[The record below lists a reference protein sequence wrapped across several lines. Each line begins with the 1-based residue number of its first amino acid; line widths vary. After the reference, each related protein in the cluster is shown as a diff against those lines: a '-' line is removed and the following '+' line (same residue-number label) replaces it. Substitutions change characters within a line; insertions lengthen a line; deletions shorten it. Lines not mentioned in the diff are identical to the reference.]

1 MATNAML
8 RAIISTHSSACV
20 VFFAATLGLARIWPD
35 RPRRLPMRRVPLAC
49 ALALTLGFSAPCL
62 AAQPADR
69 PDSAGVDTVIAEL
82 LRLEQQREPKCY
94 ATASRLEDFMYGTP
108 LSKEARFAKNLLQK
122 QWIEWVWRSAAENAR
137 RADAV
142 LVDVTYVEA
151 ALAKVLEVTGTAD
164 GHFTVVLNGR
174 PMRIN
179 GVDKRQYGSVAYS
192 LRAILAVQQEWLL
205 GTDDEVLFLSEPAV
219 ARLAEALDFVT
230 LAALKVTDE
239 RMRLDNQRE
248 VAREPLVEN
257 WLTLTGQPSA
267 SGGETRSTAQRTAPA
282 DLSLLHAMI
291 EQKLASYAAYNNV
304 SNQLFMRN
312 LQVYFARS
320 SWPAEAAEGDA
331 FRRAFTESMIAFTR
345 DLYLG
350 AESEAL
356 KAANPSIREA
366 DVAHFAETF
375 IPHRINEYEDAIF
388 FPRLPRGEQIEIESY
403 DMDAFRDPGWHWRYL
418 DAAVKTEGFA
428 PRLQLDPFAAELLTE
443 NVAQFGVLILRVTG
457 DLAREQGLDRVSVAL
472 LQAAF
477 EQIQQRIARHGS
489 ATEAPLQVDA
499 IASADGSSS
508 TSPGRFVEIT
518 ADSGIDYQHRNADWL
533 NRQLRTFLRKDEGTG
548 VITIPPAF
556 GGSGIAAGDINH
568 DGRDDLLLL
577 GGRGAK
583 LYLNLGDGRF
593 RDITEA
599 AGIDWRRDDTKQPGE
614 MRQPL
619 IADFDNDGKQDIL
632 ITFVDD
638 AHRIYRNLG
647 ELRFEDVT
655 DGAGLGGK
663 GLIGGPATTFDYDG
677 DGLLDIYVQNFGD
690 YLNGVLPTLARRNFN
705 AQPDRL
711 FRNLGGFRFEDVTAS
726 AGVADTGWGQST
738 THTDLDGD
746 GDQDLISGNDFGV
759 NRYYLNQG
767 DGTFREASAE
777 LGTDK
782 PSYTM
787 SIGLTDLNRDRIP
800 DIYIANIVTMNKD
813 ETYVMPNK
821 DTPAKFNPEKLK
833 AMRVVEANDLFVSGR
848 QGGALRYQHSDAVG
862 RGRSATG
869 WSWDADFFDAD
880 NDGDDDLY
888 VLNGM
893 NEYNVYSRDNPYYTD
908 PFDNRRQ
915 AVDFPDAGKAHN
927 VYFENRNGRLEN
939 ASENS
944 GLGVVSNSR
953 SAVYLDIEGDG
964 DLDIVTLDYQ
974 GPARVF
980 RNESQ
985 TNGHHWLA
993 LRLSGNPDLKVNNDA
1008 IGARI
1013 IATAGK
1019 LQVFREVRGSEGY
1032 MSVHPR
1038 TQYIGLGKHD
1048 EADVEIRW
1056 PDGRLQVLK
1065 GLPAGRVHVVPY
1077 PNEGHQA
1084 P

>member
-1 MATNAML
+1 M
-8 RAIISTHSSACV
+8 I
-20 VFFAATLGLARIWPD
+20 RI
-35 RPRRLPMRRVPLAC
+35 PRRALSL
-49 ALALTLGFSAPCL
+49 ALALACSGALAEAPPPASAAP
-62 AAQPADR
+62 
-69 PDSAGVDTVIAEL
+69 GVDAVIAEL
-82 LRLEQQREPKCY
+82 LRLEQKREPKCY

-122 QWIEWVWRSAAENAR
+122 QWIEWIWRKA
-137 RADAV
+137 ADAARQQKAD
-142 LVDVTYVEA
+142 LVDVDHVER
-151 ALAKVLEVTGTAD
+151 ALSEVLKVTEEAD
-164 GHFTVVLNGR
+164 GHYTVNLNGR

-205 GTDDEVLFLSEPAV
+205 GSDDSVLFLSEPAV

-230 LAALKVTDE
+230 LAGLKLTDE
-239 RMRLDNQRE
+239 RMRLENQRE
-248 VAREPLVEN
+248 VQRAPLVEN
-257 WLTLTGQPSA
+257 WLALTGQPA
-267 SGGETRSTAQRTAPA
+267 LDSGGGALAAEAAKGQA
-282 DLSLLHAMI
+282 DLSLLRAMI
-291 EQKLASYAAYNNV
+291 AQKLASYAAYNNV

-312 LQVYFARS
+312 LQVYFARAR
-320 SWPAEAAEGDA
+320 WPRDLAEGDA

-350 AESEAL
+350 GEQEAL
-356 KAANPSIREA
+356 KAGNPSIREA
-366 DVAHFAETF
+366 DVAHFAEHF

-388 FPRLPRGEQIEIESY
+388 FPKLPRGAGQLEIESF

-418 DAAVKTEGFA
+418 EGAIDSEGFA
-428 PRLQLDPFAAELLTE
+428 PKLQLDPFAAELLTE
-443 NVAQFGVLILRVTG
+443 NVAQFGVLMLRITG
-457 DLAREQGLDRVSVAL
+457 DLARAAGEEEVSVAK

-477 EQIQQRIARHGS
+477 AEIQSRINRH
-489 ATEAPLQVDA
+489 ANAEEAPLDVA
-499 IASADGSSS
+499 PIASSDETADG
-508 TSPGRFVEIT
+508 TPTRFVEIT
-518 ADSGIDYQHRNADWL
+518 ASSGIDYEQRNSDWL
-533 NRQLRTFLRKDEGTG
+533 NRQLRSFLRRDEGTG

-556 GGSGIAAGDINH
+556 GGSGVAAGDINN

-583 LYLNLGDGRF
+583 LYLNLGDGTF
-593 RDITEA
+593 RDITDS
-599 AGIDWRRDDTKQPGE
+599 AGIDWRREDSKQPGE

-619 IADFDNDGKQDIL
+619 IADLDNDGLQDIV
-632 ITFVDD
+632 ITYVDD
-638 AHRIYRNLG
+638 AHRVYRNRG

-655 DGAGLGGK
+655 ADSGLGGK
-663 GLIGGPATTFDYDG
+663 GLIGGPATVFDFDN
-677 DGLLDIYVQNFGD
+677 DGLLDLYIQNFGD

-711 FRNLGGFRFEDVTAS
+711 FRNLGGFRFEDVTEK
-726 AGVADTGWGQST
+726 AGVGDTGWGQSA

-746 GDQDLISGNDFGV
+746 GDQDLISGNDFGI

-767 DGTFREASAE
+767 DGTFIDAAGE

-787 SIGLTDLNRDRIP
+787 SIGITDLNRDRIP

-813 ETYVMPNK
+813 ETYVMPTR
-821 DTPAKFNPEKLK
+821 DTPAKFNPEKLQN
-833 AMRVVEANDLFVSGR
+833 MRVVEANDLFVSGR

-862 RGRSATG
+862 RGRSSTG

-893 NEYNVYSRDNPYYTD
+893 NEYNVYSRENPYYTD
-908 PFDNRRQ
+908 PIENRRQ
-915 AVDFPDAGKAHN
+915 DVEFPDAGKARN

-939 ASENS
+939 ASEGS
-944 GLGVVSNSR
+944 GLDFISNSR

-964 DLDIVTLDYQ
+964 DLDVVTLDYQ

-980 RNESQ
+980 RNDSQ
-985 TNGHHWLA
+985 DNGHRWLA
-993 LRLSGNPDLKVNNDA
+993 VRLTGDAASKVNRDA
-1008 IGARI
+1008 IGARL
-1013 IATAGK
+1013 IATAGT

-1038 TQYIGLGKHD
+1038 TQYFGLGKHD
-1048 EADVEIRW
+1048 KADVEIRW
-1056 PDGRLQVLK
+1056 PNGRTQLLK
-1065 GLPAGRVHVVPY
+1065 SLEAGRVHVIAY
-1077 PNEGHQA
+1077 PQEAHTA

>member
-1 MATNAML
+1 MY
-8 RAIISTHSSACV
+8 
-20 VFFAATLGLARIWPD
+20 
-35 RPRRLPMRRVPLAC
+35 RLPRNALPSALS
-49 ALALTLGFSAPCL
+49 LALTLAVGVVQPVA
-62 AAQPADR
+62 AAQDQQPLSLPSADTR
-69 PDSAGVDTVIAEL
+69 ASGVDAVIAEL

-122 QWIEWVWRSAAENAR
+122 QWIEWIWR
-137 RADAV
+137 RAAAV
-142 LVDVTYVEA
+142 ARKDKAEIVDVAQVEQV
-151 ALAKVLEVTGTAD
+151 LDDVLKVTEEAD
-164 GHFTVVLNGR
+164 GHFAVSLNGR

-205 GTDDEVLFLSEPAV
+205 GDDDSVLFLSEPAV

-239 RMRLDNQRE
+239 RMRLENLHE
-248 VAREPLVEN
+248 VQREPLVEN
-257 WLTLTGQPSA
+257 WLTLTAQPALDAAGSA
-267 SGGETRSTAQRTAPA
+267 DATKVAQGKA
-282 DLSLLHAMI
+282 DLSLLRAMI
-291 EQKLASYAAYNNV
+291 AQKLASYSAYNNV

-312 LQVYFARS
+312 LQVYFARAR
-320 SWPAEAAEGDA
+320 WPRDEADGNA
-331 FRRAFTESMIAFTR
+331 FRSAFTESMIAFTR

-350 AESEAL
+350 AEREAL
-356 KAANPSIREA
+356 KAGNPSIREA
-366 DVAHFAETF
+366 DVAHFAENF

-388 FPRLPRGEQIEIESY
+388 FPRLPRSDRIEIEAF

-418 DAAVKTEGFA
+418 EGGINSQGFA
-428 PRLQLDPFAAELLTE
+428 ATLQLDPFAAELLTE
-443 NVAQFGVLILRVTG
+443 NVAQFGVLMLRVTG
-457 DLAREQGLDRVSVAL
+457 DLARADGQDEVSLAK

-477 EQIQQRIARHGS
+477 SEIQSRINRH
-489 ATEAPLQVDA
+489 ATAEESPLDVAP
-499 IASADGSSS
+499 IASSEDNGE
-508 TSPGRFVEIT
+508 TKTGRFVEIT
-518 ADSGIDYQHRNADWL
+518 ADSGIDYQHRNSDWL
-533 NRQLRTFLRKDEGTG
+533 NRQLRSYLRKDQNTG
-548 VITIPPAF
+548 IITIPPAF
-556 GGSGIAAGDINH
+556 GGSGVAAGDINN

-583 LYLNLGDGRF
+583 LYLNLGDGSF
-593 RDITEA
+593 RDITGS
-599 AGIDWRRDDTKQPGE
+599 AGIDWRREDSKQPGE

-619 IADFDNDGKQDIL
+619 IADFDNDGRQDIV
-632 ITFVDD
+632 ITYVDD
-638 AHRIYRNLG
+638 AHRVYRNLG

-655 DGAGLGGK
+655 TTSGLGGK
-663 GLIGGPATTFDYDG
+663 GLVGGPATAFDYDG
-677 DGLLDIYVQNFGD
+677 DGLLDLYIQNFGD
-690 YLNGVLPTLARRNFN
+690 YLNGALPTLARRNFN
-705 AQPDRL
+705 ALPDQL
-711 FRNLGGFRFEDVTAS
+711 FRNLGGFKFEDVTEK
-726 AGVADTGWGQST
+726 AGVGDPGWGQST

-759 NRYYLNQG
+759 NFYYLNQG
-767 DGTFREASAE
+767 DGSFREASAE

-787 SIGLTDLNRDRIP
+787 SIGITDLNRDRMP

-833 AMRVVEANDLFVSGR
+833 AMRVVEANDLFVSGK
-848 QGGALRYQHSDAVG
+848 QGGALRYLHSDAVG
-862 RGRSATG
+862 RGHSSTG

-893 NEYNVYSRDNPYYTD
+893 NEYNVYSRENPYYTD
-908 PFDNRRQ
+908 PIENRRQ
-915 AVDFPDAGKAHN
+915 DVEFPDAGKAHN
-927 VYFENRNGRLEN
+927 VYFENRNGRLQN
-939 ASENS
+939 ASANS
-944 GLGVVSNSR
+944 GLDFISNSR
-953 SAVYLDIEGDG
+953 SAVYLDLEGDG

-980 RNESQ
+980 RNDSQ
-985 TNGHHWLA
+985 ANGNHWLA
-993 LRLSGNPDLKVNNDA
+993 VRLSGDPSNQVNRDA
-1008 IGARI
+1008 IGARL
-1013 IATAGK
+1013 IASAGK

-1038 TQYIGLGKHD
+1038 TQYFGIGRHD
-1048 EADVEIRW
+1048 RADVEIRW
-1056 PDGRLQVLK
+1056 PDGSTQKLK
-1065 GLPAGRVHVVPY
+1065 GLESGRVHVVAY
-1077 PNEGHQA
+1077 PGGQSAE

>member
-1 MATNAML
+1 MM
-8 RAIISTHSSACV
+8 RA
-20 VFFAATLGLARIWPD
+20 L
-35 RPRRLPMRRVPLAC
+35 PLALL
-49 ALALTLGFSAPCL
+49 LALGPAPVL
-62 AAQPADR
+62 SSGDG
-69 PDSAGVDTVIAEL
+69 GVDAVIAEL
-82 LRLEQQREPKCY
+82 LRLEQKREPKCY

-122 QWIEWVWRSAAENAR
+122 QWIEWVWRRAGEAARKDGAELVEAR
-137 RADAV
+137 HVEAV
-142 LVDVTYVEA
+142 LADV
-151 ALAKVLEVTGTAD
+151 LRVTAEPD
-164 GHFTVVLNGR
+164 GHFAVALNGR

-205 GTDDEVLFLSEPAV
+205 GSDDDVVFLSEHAV

-230 LAALKVTDE
+230 LAALKLTDE
-239 RMRLDNQRE
+239 RMRLANLRE
-248 VAREPLVEN
+248 VERQPLVEN
-257 WLTLTGQPSA
+257 WLALTGQPAMDAGPGA
-267 SGGETRSTAQRTAPA
+267 SPAIDPKAVAATPA
-282 DLSLLHAMI
+282 DLSLLRAMI
-291 EQKLASYAAYNNV
+291 GQKLASYAAYNNV

-320 SWPAEAAEGDA
+320 RWPSDAQAGDA

-350 AESEAL
+350 AEREAL
-356 KAANPSIREA
+356 AAGNPSIREA
-366 DVAHFAETF
+366 DVSHFAEGF

-388 FPRLPRGEQIEIESY
+388 FPRLPRAEQIEIESY

-418 DAAVKTEGFA
+418 EAAIDTEGFA

-443 NVAQFGVLILRVTG
+443 NVAQFGVLILRATG
-457 DLAREQGLDRVSVAL
+457 DLARERGKEEVSVEL

-477 EQIQQRIARHGS
+477 KDLQARINRHAS
-489 ATEAPLQVDA
+489 ASEEPLEVEA
-499 IASADGSSS
+499 IASAEGDSGGA
-508 TSPGRFVEIT
+508 GRFVEIT
-518 ADSGIDYQHRNADWL
+518 AASGIDYQHRNSDWL
-533 NRQLRTFLRKDEGTG
+533 SRQLRSFLRRDEGTG

-556 GGSGIAAGDINH
+556 GGGGVAAGDINN

-583 LYLNLGDGRF
+583 LYLNLGDGTF
-593 RDITEA
+593 RDVTDT
-599 AGIDWRRDDTKQPGE
+599 AGIDWRREDSNQPGE

-619 IADFDNDGKQDIL
+619 IADFDNDGLQDIL
-632 ITFVDD
+632 ITYVDD
-638 AHRIYRNLG
+638 AHRLYRNRG

-655 DGAGLGGK
+655 ERSGLGGK
-663 GLIGGPATTFDYDG
+663 GLVGGPATTFDYDN
-677 DGLLDIYVQNFGD
+677 DGLLDVYIQNFGD
-690 YLNGVLPTLARRNFN
+690 YLGGTLPTLARRNFN
-705 AQPDRL
+705 GQPDRL
-711 FRNLGGFRFEDVTAS
+711 FRNLGDFRFEDVTEK
-726 AGVADTGWGQST
+726 AGVADSGWGQATS
-738 THTDLDGD
+738 HTDLDGD
-746 GDQDLISGNDFGV
+746 GDQDLISGNDFGI

-767 DGTFREASAE
+767 DGSFVDAAAE

-782 PSYTM
+782 PSFTM
-787 SIGLTDLNRDRIP
+787 SIGITDLNRDRTP

-813 ETYVMPNK
+813 ETYVMPTK
-821 DTPAKFNPEKLK
+821 DTPAKFDPEKLK

-848 QGGALRYQHSDAVG
+848 RGKALRYQHSDAIG
-862 RGRSATG
+862 RGHSSTG

-908 PFDNRRQ
+908 PFEDRQQ
-915 AVDFPDAGKAHN
+915 AVAFPDAGRAAN
-927 VYFENRNGRLEN
+927 VYFENRKGRLEN
-939 ASENS
+939 ASEGS
-944 GLGVVSNSR
+944 GLDFIGNSR
-953 SAVYLDIEGDG
+953 SAVYLDIDGDG

-980 RNESQ
+980 RNEAQ
-985 TNGHHWLA
+985 QNGHQWLGV
-993 LRLSGNPDLKVNNDA
+993 RLVGAPARKVNRDA
-1008 IGARI
+1008 IGARL
-1013 IATAGK
+1013 IATAGG

-1038 TQYIGLGKHD
+1038 TQHFGLGKRD
-1048 EADVEIRW
+1048 KADVEIRW
-1056 PDGRLQVLK
+1056 PDGSTQTLK
-1065 GLPAGRVHVVPY
+1065 GLEAGRVHVIAY
-1077 PNEGHQA
+1077 PQEAHAA

>member
-1 MATNAML
+1 MNRFA
-8 RAIISTHSSACV
+8 RSVRPSALS
-20 VFFAATLGLARIWPD
+20 FAL
-35 RPRRLPMRRVPLAC
+35 V
-49 ALALTLGFSAPCL
+49 LALGITRPV
-62 AAQPADR
+62 AAAETADAS
-69 PDSAGVDTVIAEL
+69 PGVDAVIAEL
-82 LRLEQQREPKCY
+82 LRLEQKREPKCY

-122 QWIEWVWRSAAENAR
+122 QWIEWIWR
-137 RADAV
+137 RAADVARKSKADIVDVAQVEAV
-142 LVDVTYVEA
+142 LGDV
-151 ALAKVLEVTGTAD
+151 LKVTEEAD
-164 GHFTVVLNGR
+164 GHFTVNLNGR

-205 GTDDEVLFLSEPAV
+205 GDDDSVLFLSEPAV
-219 ARLAEALDFVT
+219 AKLAEALDFVT
-230 LAALKVTDE
+230 LAALKLTDE
-239 RMRLDNQRE
+239 RMRIENLHE
-248 VAREPLVEN
+248 VQREPLVEN
-257 WLTLTGQPSA
+257 WLTLTGQPALDTSGSA
-267 SGGETRSTAQRTAPA
+267 DVSKLADSKA
-282 DLSLLHAMI
+282 DLSILRAMI
-291 EQKLASYAAYNNV
+291 AQKLASYEAYNNV

-312 LQVYFARS
+312 LQVYFARAR
-320 SWPAEAAEGDA
+320 WPRDEAEANA
-331 FRRAFTESMIAFTR
+331 FSSAFTEAMIAFTR

-350 AESEAL
+350 AEREAI
-356 KAANPSIREA
+356 KAGNSSIREA
-366 DVAHFAETF
+366 DVAHFAENF
-375 IPHRINEYEDAIF
+375 IPHRINEYEDAVF
-388 FPRLPRGEQIEIESY
+388 FPRLPRAGGQLEIEAF

-418 DAAVKTEGFA
+418 SSAVNAEGFPA
-428 PRLQLDPFAAELLTE
+428 KLQLDPFAAELLTE

-457 DLAREQGLDRVSVAL
+457 DLARADGEEEVSVARL
-472 LQAAF
+472 RAAF
-477 EQIQQRIARHGS
+477 NEIQSRVNRHAS
-489 ATEAPLQVDA
+489 AEETPLDVAP
-499 IASADGSSS
+499 IASSEEPADAGS
-508 TSPGRFVEIT
+508 GRFVEIT
-518 ADSGIDYQHRNADWL
+518 ADSGIDYQQRNSDWL
-533 NRQLRTFLRKDEGTG
+533 NRQLRSYLKKDDNTG

-556 GGSGIAAGDINH
+556 GGSGVAAGDINN

-583 LYLNLGDGRF
+583 LYLNLGDGSF
-593 RDITEA
+593 RDITDT
-599 AGIDWRRDDTKQPGE
+599 AGIDWRREDSKQPGE

-619 IADFDNDGKQDIL
+619 IVDLDNDGRQDIV
-632 ITFVDD
+632 ITYVDD
-638 AHRIYRNLG
+638 AHRVYRNLG

-655 DGAGLGGK
+655 DNSGLGGK
-663 GLIGGPATTFDYDG
+663 GLVGGPATTFDYDG
-677 DGLLDIYVQNFGD
+677 DGLLDLYIQNFGD
-690 YLNGVLPTLARRNFN
+690 YLNGALPTLARRNFN

-711 FRNLGGFRFEDVTAS
+711 FRNLGGFKFQDVTEK
-726 AGVADTGWGQST
+726 AGVGDTGWGQST

-787 SIGLTDLNRDRIP
+787 SIGITDLNRDRMP

-833 AMRVVEANDLFVSGR
+833 SLRVVEANDLFVSGK
-848 QGGALRYQHSDAVG
+848 QNGKPYYLHSDAVG
-862 RGRSATG
+862 RGHSTTG

-893 NEYNVYSRDNPYYTD
+893 NEYNVYSRENPYYTD
-908 PFDNRRQ
+908 PIENRRQ
-915 AVDFPDAGKAHN
+915 DVEFPDAGKAHN
-927 VYFENRNGRLEN
+927 VYFENRGGRLEN
-939 ASENS
+939 ASEHS
-944 GLGVVSNSR
+944 GLDIISNSR
-953 SAVYLDIEGDG
+953 SAVYLDLEGDG

-980 RNESQ
+980 RNDNQASG
-985 TNGHHWLA
+985 NHWLA
-993 LRLSGNPDLKVNNDA
+993 VHLTGESSKKVNRDA
-1008 IGARI
+1008 IGARL

-1038 TQYIGLGKHD
+1038 TQYFGLGKHD
-1048 EADVEIRW
+1048 RADIEIRW
-1056 PDGRLQVLK
+1056 PDGSTQTLK
-1065 GLPAGRVHVVPY
+1065 DLVADRVHAIAY
-1077 PNEGHQA
+1077 PGGDNA
-1084 P
+1084 KP